1 MRKVISMMLVLA
13 MVLTL
18 ASFPA
23 FADGTAITLKG
34 ASIRLANADLTAG
47 LRFGATLNKEAVGIE
62 NRTWYPGIDGI
73 EVGMFLL
80 PVEMLDEGETL
91 IDYLENGGEEAL
103 KIEALKGL
111 SQDGATLTY
120 TAVLTGIPED
130 SYNWAI
136 AATPYVYVDGEYTY
150 YEENSK
156 SYAQVAQAAIDS
168 YNDGNPNNLSAEDVL
183 ALEEIVEIADSNEE
197 PAGPHRHH
205 RNSRKL

>member
-1 MRKVISMMLVLA
+1 MRKVLSLMLVLA

-34 ASIRLANADLTAG
+34 ANIRLANADLAAG

-62 NRTWYPGIDGI
+62 NRTWHPGIDGI

-80 PVEMLDEGETL
+80 PVELLGEGETL

-103 KIEALKGL
+103 KVEARKSL
-111 SQDGATLTY
+111 SQDATTLTY
-120 TAVLTGIPED
+120 TAVLIGIPEK
-130 SYNWAI
+130 SYNWEI

-150 YEENSK
+150 YGS
-156 SYAQVAQAAIDS
+156 QF
-168 YNDGNPNNLSAEDVL
+168 
-183 ALEEIVEIADSNEE
+183 
-197 PAGPHRHH
+197 
-205 RNSRKL
+205 